1 MLPLGTICKNH
12 TLDLDF
18 HVMLKHIEIM
28 VVNKHTGEVIHDFRK
43 TANLDVEQDFDEWFM
58 KFARGFIRL
67 LKKSSDNVINIS
79 CEDYK
84 RPQQLFLDVY

>member
-18 HVMLKHIEIM
+18 HIMLKHIEIM
-28 VVNKHTGEVIHDFRK
+28 VVDKNTGEIKHDFRK
-43 TANLDVEQDFDEWFM
+43 TANVDVIEDFDTWFM
-58 KFARGFIRL
+58 KFAAGFIRL
-67 LKKSSDNVINIS
+67 IKKSSDNIITIS

-84 RPQQLFLDVY
+84 KPQELFLDVY